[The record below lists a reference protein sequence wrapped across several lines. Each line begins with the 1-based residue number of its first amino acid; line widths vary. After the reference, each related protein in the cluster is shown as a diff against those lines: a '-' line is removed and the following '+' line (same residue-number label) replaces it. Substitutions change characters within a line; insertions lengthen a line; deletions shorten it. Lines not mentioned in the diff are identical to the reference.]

1 MRGHTDTVTGIEL
14 SPDGS
19 YLLSTA
25 MDNTG
30 KIGNQHKHNIF
41 IKIIFEVKNFVNE
54 VVALPIVSE
63 VICNVKYTM

>member
-30 KIGNQHKHNIF
+30 
-41 IKIIFEVKNFVNE
+41 IIVVFWLTCSFRECVLLYIHLPVN
-54 VVALPIVSE
+54 ALPIL
-63 VICNVKYTM
+63 NVA